1 MKDLL
6 RCLQAVQGQVP
17 CTDAARR
24 MMRGELAS
32 LTTYFGYPLLFLT
45 LNPADVLHPFTWRH
59 ALSTPPQPLP
69 NLRLDEHL
77 LETLQQAQ
85 LWKLVAQDPT
95 AAVEAFHTHVNAV
108 LQTLLDVPS
117 SSHQLPS
124 DGIASKHGKGI
135 FGPLSAIFGSIEPQQ
150 RGSLHIHFL
159 LFCYSFQDPQSL
171 IQRFA
176 ASLELLEARLWS
188 WIRPIVV
195 TAFEAIPHMFGIATA
210 TLEQIRPL
218 PYSDTNMMLMHPTY
232 QQHVRHSA
240 DHWFA
245 ALPAQLLPAQPP
257 SEHPFD
263 LHLPANKTFV
273 PWCLDYV
280 HALHYPIQPAS
291 GRMLLYDLRTSILH
305 SGLLH
310 SCQTKT
316 CYKGKLGKRGYCRL
330 GFWHWLQIGPRTWER
345 CHGIELTPRPVLGTI
360 PPHIDTFQTER
371 HHQFFGRVNPVILA
385 ACKCNHDVST
395 LLRFPASYR
404 DASHPA
410 DLITK
415 RMSANMATLLFY
427 VTCYTTKTQPH
438 LSSLWALL
446 QSATQKL
453 QDETSAS
460 EGNADLKAHART
472 TLSRLLLACQK
483 RVHKS
488 MQEMVSYL
496 LGHGDAYCT
505 HAFHKLYFFHLAARL
520 ESAHPLA
527 SSHLA
532 TVEAH
537 TSSCLFIQPDP
548 IEPTAASSPAA
559 KPSPSFWTPSSDD
572 YPFRGEDLQAWPLYF
587 YAAGVTRIAVTKS
600 TLITPG
606 CIPFARQHP
615 QQHLTRQQV
624 LINTAWR
631 VPHLMG
637 PRIPSPSED
646 PEKRAMLLLLLFK
659 PWMHLQDLLPQNHGF
674 ITWSDHFDSWLRTLQ
689 ASILPDTTRAAT
701 FTPAYWA
708 QRTLHVITHIDN
720 AAQAD
725 PSTADQELRCNPDEL
740 HGVPDTTTI
749 ETDLPPDPLDSEHS
763 DDEDSTSNI
772 HDLATDPLHAEA
784 TWLYLLTSH
793 VRFSVPSFIYF
804 FLELLRSSFFSSY
817 LFFSHTLQSI
827 LLLGYFSISCV
838 VFCCFHVNV

>member
-188 WIRPIVV
+188 WIRSIVV

-280 HALHYPIQPAS
+280 HTLHYPIQPAS

-360 PPHIDTFQTER
+360 PHTLIPSKPNVITSFSAVSILSSWLLASATTMYQLCYGFQ
-371 HHQFFGRVNPVILA
+371 PVIEM
-385 ACKCNHDVST
+385 HRI
-395 LLRFPASYR
+395 LL
-404 DASHPA
+404 
-410 DLITK
+410 
-415 RMSANMATLLFY
+415 
-427 VTCYTTKTQPH
+427 
-438 LSSLWALL
+438 
-446 QSATQKL
+446 
-453 QDETSAS
+453 
-460 EGNADLKAHART
+460 
-472 TLSRLLLACQK
+472 TLSLKGCLPTWQL
-483 RVHKS
+483 
-488 MQEMVSYL
+488 
-496 LGHGDAYCT
+496 
-505 HAFHKLYFFHLAARL
+505 
-520 ESAHPLA
+520 
-527 SSHLA
+527 
-532 TVEAH
+532 
-537 TSSCLFIQPDP
+537 SC
-548 IEPTAASSPAA
+548 S
-559 KPSPSFWTPSSDD
+559 
-572 YPFRGEDLQAWPLYF
+572 
-587 YAAGVTRIAVTKS
+587 
-600 TLITPG
+600 
-606 CIPFARQHP
+606 
-615 QQHLTRQQV
+615 
-624 LINTAWR
+624 
-631 VPHLMG
+631 
-637 PRIPSPSED
+637 
-646 PEKRAMLLLLLFK
+646 
-659 PWMHLQDLLPQNHGF
+659 
-674 ITWSDHFDSWLRTLQ
+674 
-689 ASILPDTTRAAT
+689 
-701 FTPAYWA
+701 
-708 QRTLHVITHIDN
+708 
-720 AAQAD
+720 
-725 PSTADQELRCNPDEL
+725 
-740 HGVPDTTTI
+740 
-749 ETDLPPDPLDSEHS
+749 
-763 DDEDSTSNI
+763 
-772 HDLATDPLHAEA
+772 
-784 TWLYLLTSH
+784 TSH
-793 VRFSVPSFIYF
+793 VTPPKHSHISAPSG
-804 FLELLRSSFFSSY
+804 LSSKVLPRSSKMR
-817 LFFSHTLQSI
+817 LRPPKAMRT
-827 LLLGYFSISCV
+827 
-838 VFCCFHVNV
+838 